1 MVNHNEDFT
10 HLSDS
15 RTSVKV
21 KLVLIMIHVVGDHL
35 HTLIKNEN
43 IECVLSVARDDR
55 SYTVG
60 KKVSQVGTS
69 IGSQFSGLKLAL
81 GVEQF
86 KYAEDAFVKMT
97 KQLRDIP
104 MKF

>member
-1 MVNHNEDFT
+1 MTEVI
-10 HLSDS
+10 L
-15 RTSVKV
+15 
-21 KLVLIMIHVVGDHL
+21 L
-35 HTLIKNEN
+35 
-43 IECVLSVARDDR
+43 
-55 SYTVG
+55 G

-81 GVEQF
+81 GVQQF